1 MAVELCQRRTGAFPQ
16 AASAATVA
24 WRRGVAILMQGALLV
39 FLVVYV
45 LNVVPAFAPPTWMVF
60 SFLGFRYPS
69 LNLEVLALVGAAA
82 ATLGR
87 VSLAKLSQVV
97 IRQKFMGPSSRRN
110 IDAIREHLAG
120 RHKLTSGIFLFYAFT
135 PFPSNYLFIAY
146 GLTTLPL
153 RFVAIPFLIGRAISY
168 SLWGL
173 TSHAVARRFFP
184 ESSQALS
191 YFSVYFVLSQIL
203 LLALVYAFTRVDWRA
218 LFDERRFRWVA
229 STERKVL

>member
-1 MAVELCQRRTGAFPQ
+1 
-16 AASAATVA
+16 
-24 WRRGVAILMQGALLV
+24 MQGALLV

-69 LNLEVLALVGAAA
+69 LNFALLALVGAAA

-97 IRQKFMGPSSRRN
+97 IRQKFMGPASRKN
-110 IDAIREHLAG
+110 IDTIREHLEG
-120 RHKLTSGIFLFYAFT
+120 RHRAASGIFLFYAFT

-153 RFVAIPFLIGRAISY
+153 RLVAIPFLIGRAISY
-168 SLWGL
+168 SLWGF
-173 TSHAVARRFFP
+173 TSHAVARRLFP
-184 ESSQALS
+184 ESREALS
-191 YFSVYFVLSQIL
+191 YFSVYFVLSQVL
-203 LLALVYAFTRVDWRA
+203 LLFLVYAFTRIDWRA
-218 LFDERRFRWVA
+218 LFDERRLRWVA
-229 STERKVL
+229 SGGGRSEKQAPLRSGDGR